1 MKNLEIVKNEE
12 SKIHAGAGLD
22 VGLTFIIDMK
32 RNELTQAGTIGTIH
46 NGLTIGVYP
55 QVRPTRLE
63 YWYQS
68 FQHTYIW
75 CFQNQFSTQE
85 HKHIAIAPG
94 TER

>member
-1 MKNLEIVKNEE
+1 M
-12 SKIHAGAGLD
+12 D
-22 VGLTFIIDMK
+22 VGLTFMIDMK

-63 YWYQS
+63 SWYQS
-68 FQHTYIW
+68 FQHIW